1 MATAEPLHQRTLE
14 LGPTASATKREHPL
28 RTRLARTSPVL
39 FQLGADVVAI
49 VLTVAVFYLLRRR
62 EAPFVVGGTELFWSV
77 LVVALAYWVGMFWL
91 GGLYRNW
98 LVRSP
103 FDEAFA
109 VLKVAAV
116 GGTIPIVAI
125 VLDSGWFSFK
135 LVVYTLLFAVLAIAA
150 RYGVRRLQMRLRS
163 EGVIVF
169 PTLLIGDG
177 EGLGEFVAQSNRHT
191 SYGYAVIGAVSD
203 DATAVA
209 DDVLVVGTLGELADV
224 LDRLAPAVCIMAF
237 RHADHDRLLE
247 FAGIAHEHGASV
259 MIVPDLYHV
268 VMGTVRALS
277 LYGVPLIEIS
287 PHLLKP
293 WQALV
298 KRTLDVVVSAAVLL
312 LGMPLWVLIAVAI
325 KLDSPG
331 PVLFT
336 QWRVGRG
343 NRPFKLYKF
352 RSMTHG
358 RWDGTWTQLNDPR
371 VTRVGAIIRRLYLDE
386 IPQFWNVL
394 KGDMSLV
401 GPRPEQVGLVE
412 QFAQAVPYYTRRHV
426 VRPGITGWWQVRRER
441 RVLPDMI
448 QEIRS
453 RLQDDFYYIENMS
466 LRLDVEIIVRTIVVM
481 LRGHGIA

>member
-1 MATAEPLHQRTLE
+1 
-14 LGPTASATKREHPL
+14 
-28 RTRLARTSPVL
+28 
-39 FQLGADVVAI
+39 
-49 VLTVAVFYLLRRR
+49 
-62 EAPFVVGGTELFWSV
+62 
-77 LVVALAYWVGMFWL
+77 
-91 GGLYRNW
+91 
-98 LVRSP
+98 
-103 FDEAFA
+103 
-109 VLKVAAV
+109 
-116 GGTIPIVAI
+116 
-125 VLDSGWFSFK
+125 
-135 LVVYTLLFAVLAIAA
+135 LAIAA

-247 FAGIAHEHGASV
+247 YAGIAHEHGASV